1 MSFDDLAF
9 WHWFALAAIFI
20 IIEIIIDIFI
30 IYIFIY
36 FNSCFEGLP
45 VPLGL
50 RNNDW
55 GLQSSLLQQ

>member
-1 MSFDDLAF
+1 MKNILCFF
-9 WHWFALAAIFI
+9 IFPFF
-20 IIEIIIDIFI
+20 EPYSKSLEFLI
-30 IYIFIY
+30 IYMCIY

-55 GLQSSLLQQ
+55 GLQSILLQQ